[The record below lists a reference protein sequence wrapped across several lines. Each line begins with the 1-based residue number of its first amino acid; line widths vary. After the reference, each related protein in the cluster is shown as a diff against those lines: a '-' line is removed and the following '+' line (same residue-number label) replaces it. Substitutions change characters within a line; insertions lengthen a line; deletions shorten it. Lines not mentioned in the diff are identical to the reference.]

1 MTGIIIEINRKNNR
15 VIVYM
20 GENEYTVLHTIGDA
34 DIKIDDIISGN
45 LVDLGEEIIKDI
57 TKSDKRIFVSI
68 VDSHCTKLN
77 AQTLLDLLSD

>member
-1 MTGIIIEINRKNNR
+1 MKGIIIEINRKNNR

-20 GENEYTVLHTIGDA
+20 GENEYTVLDTIGDA